1 MVISLTGFM
10 GCGKS
15 SVGRRLSELLC
26 CPFMD
31 LDEVIEKKTGRSI
44 PAIFA
49 EEGKDVFR
57 KIEAKTLSDILYEAD
72 RADFPEGNEITVL
85 SLGGGTVVRKEC
97 SDLVHSHTICIYLR
111 ASVDTLVRHLEG
123 ETHGRPMLEG
133 NIRERITG
141 LMSQRASIYEST
153 AHKIIDTDGKTVEEV
168 ADNILAIFKQ

>member
-1 MVISLTGFM
+1 
-10 GCGKS
+10 
-15 SVGRRLSELLC
+15 
-26 CPFMD
+26 MD

-97 SDLVHSHTICIYLR
+97 SDHH
-111 ASVDTLVRHLEG
+111 RHYG
-123 ETHGRPMLEG
+123 
-133 NIRERITG
+133 TG
-141 LMSQRASIYEST
+141 SR
-153 AHKIIDTDGKTVEEV
+153 
-168 ADNILAIFKQ
+168 N